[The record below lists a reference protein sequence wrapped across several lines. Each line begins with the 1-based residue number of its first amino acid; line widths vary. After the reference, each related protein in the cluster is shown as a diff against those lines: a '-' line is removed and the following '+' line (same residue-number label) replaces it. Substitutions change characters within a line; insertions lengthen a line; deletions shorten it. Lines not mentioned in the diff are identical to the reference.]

1 MNEIRLWATNISL
14 ILILTGI
21 LMKTVSF
28 ESERALLKFV
38 ATMLLIV
45 TFFQINTV
53 AIKNE
58 LDFEIKDEL
67 SNINI
72 INQKSSEFSKKL
84 EEMSINKIYT
94 TAEEMFRQYDE
105 KVILDVT
112 SENDEI
118 HIKFKSNIITD
129 SEAEEVEKEL
139 NEYFECELK
148 AERAGNLE

>member
-67 SNINI
+67 SNII
-72 INQKSSEFSKKL
+72 VQKSSEFSKKL

-139 NEYFECELK
+139 KEYFECELK